1 MLILPADIET
11 PPTKKAKAAKKKE
24 DAVAIV
30 EEGMVIYADAGCRPN
45 PGFGGWGLHGYTY
58 STVVPKKGSGNPSV
72 SLTAKGYVPKS
83 EKENLVT
90 PINYLDAYGTINYI
104 TNNGGEL
111 LAATNG
117 MEYAAK
123 HPIKDLTIITDS
135 KYVVTGA
142 MDYLP
147 KWKKNDWKK
156 ADGTEISNVTY
167 WQQLDKQLL
176 TLREMNINVSLQWVK
191 GHNGNV
197 GNELADKHATIGVLT
212 STKGIMR
219 GEKILTNAATYWSG
233 PEDKHPLLT
242 LRRIYFTTSRE
253 NTVPGEYYLG
263 EHGKED
269 DLLGTRTADGAYA
282 YLLLTTPD
290 PYIELMRNKQISEA
304 TNTDAIIMGRL
315 DRLFSASVRTDIERF
330 GDAVLYRS
338 NKNKLDLF
346 IVDNLDSD
354 QLTKELNPPRIAI
367 RAVEAVNA
375 LKGILLDFEDNPV
388 TAIIATDITHEL
400 YDMSNKKEYKLL
412 PRFVAGF
419 TDLELTGIKYSSIG
433 DIATKTTVGLTLTMG
448 IDLPERNALKRIE
461 KLVPTVQLLTWHESD
476 LTLRYVTH
484 IVLRTETGHINAVGI
499 WAGYYSNFKY
509 LTEKK

>member
-1 MLILPADIET
+1 MLILPTDTAL
-11 PPTKKAKAAKKKE
+11 PLTKKEKATKKKE
-24 DAVAIV
+24 AAQEIV
-30 EEGMVIYADAGCRPN
+30 EEGMVIYADAGVRPN

-58 STVVPKKGSGNPSV
+58 STVAPKKGSGNSAV

-83 EKENLVT
+83 QKENLVT
-90 PINYLDAYGTINYI
+90 PINYLDAYGTITYV

-111 LAATNG
+111 IAATNG

-156 ADGTEISNVTY
+156 ADGVEISNLTY
-167 WQQLDKQLL
+167 WQQLDKQLII
-176 TLREMNINVSLQWVK
+176 LRELNINVKLQWVK
-191 GHNGNV
+191 GHNGDV
-197 GNELADKHATIGVLT
+197 GNELADKHATIGVLSST
-212 STKGIMR
+212 SGLTR
-219 GEKILTNAATYWSG
+219 GVKIVTNASNYWSG
-233 PEDKHPLLT
+233 PEDKHPLIT

-269 DLLGTRTADGAYA
+269 ELMGTRTADGAYA
-282 YLLLTTPD
+282 YLVLTEPE
-290 PYIELMRNKQISEA
+290 PYIELMRNKQIAEA

-315 DRLFSASVRTDIERF
+315 DRLFSSTVRTDIERF
-330 GDAVLYRS
+330 GDIVLYRP

-346 IVDNLDSD
+346 VVDNLESD
-354 QLTKELNPPRIAI
+354 PLTKELNPPRIAM

-375 LKGILLDFEDNPV
+375 LKGALLDFEENPV

-400 YDMSNKKEYKLL
+400 YDISNKKEYKLL

-419 TDLELTGIKYSSIG
+419 TDLELTGIKYSSVG
-433 DIATKTTVGLTLTMG
+433 DISTETTVGLTLTMG

-484 IVLRTETGHINAVGI
+484 IVLRNETGHVVAKGI
-499 WAGYYSNFKY
+499 WAGFYSNFKY
-509 LTEKK
+509 LKEKK